1 MHGSHTSPMAT
12 SISYLASRAALV
24 FVVALLEYY
33 LISLNHLVISANS
46 SPNNNYCTPI
56 EANDTDLIQ
65 FALNL
70 EFLEAEFFLHG
81 ALGEG
86 LDAISP
92 NLALGGPPPIGGHKA
107 NLNPLVAPIIQE
119 FGYQEVG
126 HLRAIITTIGGF
138 PRPLLNLSRENFAAL
153 FDQAAGFP
161 LTPPFDPYAN
171 SVNYLLASYAIPYV
185 GLAGYVGTIPD
196 LTEPT
201 NCRLVASLLGVEAG
215 QDAVIRALLYK
226 MAHWKVFPY
235 TLTVADFTNLISG
248 LRNKLGRCGIKDE
261 GIIVAQ
267 ALGTE
272 NRTCSNVLSADL
284 DSLSYARTQPEILRI
299 VYATGDESVP
309 GGFYPRGANGNIAR
323 RFLNGY

>member
-1 MHGSHTSPMAT
+1 MQSPLKLYSPPQGDLHVCVYIYINKVGMHGSHTSPMAT

-46 SPNNNYCTPI
+46 APNNNYCRPI

-92 NLALGGPPPIGGHKA
+92 NLALDGPPPIGGHKA

-126 HLRAIITTIGGF
+126 HIR
-138 PRPLLNLSRENFAAL
+138 SNFL
-153 FDQAAGFP
+153 
-161 LTPPFDPYAN
+161 
-171 SVNYLLASYAIPYV
+171 
-185 GLAGYVGTIPD
+185 
-196 LTEPT
+196 
-201 NCRLVASLLGVEAG
+201 
-215 QDAVIRALLYK
+215 
-226 MAHWKVFPY
+226 
-235 TLTVADFTNLISG
+235 
-248 LRNKLGRCGIKDE
+248 
-261 GIIVAQ
+261 
-267 ALGTE
+267 
-272 NRTCSNVLSADL
+272 
-284 DSLSYARTQPEILRI
+284 
-299 VYATGDESVP
+299 
-309 GGFYPRGANGNIAR
+309 
-323 RFLNGY
+323 

>member
-1 MHGSHTSPMAT
+1 MAT
-12 SISYLASRAALV
+12 SIISHLDLASRPALV

-33 LISLNHLVISANS
+33 LISLNHLVFSANS
-46 SPNNNYCTPI
+46 APNYNYCGPI

-70 EFLEAEFFLHG
+70 EFLEAEWAPL
-81 ALGEG
+81 
-86 LDAISP
+86 
-92 NLALGGPPPIGGHKA
+92 PIGAHKA

-126 HLRAIITTIGGF
+126 HLRAIITNIGGF

-171 SVNYLLASYAIPYV
+171 SVNYLLASYTLPYM
-185 GLAGYVGTIPD
+185 GLVAYVGTIPNV
-196 LTEPT
+196 TEPT
-201 NCRLVASLLGVEAG
+201 NSRLVASLLGVEAG
-215 QDAVIRALLYK
+215 QDAVIRALLYN

-248 LRNKLGRCGIKDE
+248 LRNKLGGCGIKDE
-261 GIIVAQ
+261 GIIVPEK
-267 ALGTE
+267 LGAE
-272 NRTCSNVLSADL
+272 NRTCSNVLSADP

-323 RFLNGY
+323 RFLNHY

>member
-1 MHGSHTSPMAT
+1 MAT
-12 SISYLASRAALV
+12 SISNLASRAALF

-46 SPNNNYCTPI
+46 APNNNYCTPI

-185 GLAGYVGTIPD
+185 GLVGYVGTIPD

-226 MAHWKVFPY
+226 MAHWKVFP
-235 TLTVADFTNLISG
+235 LAGVA
-248 LRNKLGRCGIKDE
+248 IKDE
-261 GIIVAQ
+261 GIIVPE
-267 ALGTE
+267 ALGAE